1 MTQNLKNEFLN
12 AATSTFG
19 APLVGEDEE
28 GEEGVDMTEG
38 VNRASAVSRSEPMPA
53 LPDGLKAAEGAEEA
67 R

>member
-1 MTQNLKNEFLN
+1 M
-12 AATSTFG
+12 
-19 APLVGEDEE
+19 GEDEE